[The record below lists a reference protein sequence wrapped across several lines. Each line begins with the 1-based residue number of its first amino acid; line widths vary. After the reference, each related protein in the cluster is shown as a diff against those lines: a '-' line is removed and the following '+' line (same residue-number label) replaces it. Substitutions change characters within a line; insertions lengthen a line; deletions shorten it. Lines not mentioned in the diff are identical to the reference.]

1 MPDEEASENVP
12 EDSHAA
18 INSAWET
25 YRRARR
31 KRHVLHDLVRELQA
45 ARVPDQYD
53 PLARDIDRSMG
64 ARRVDG

>member
-12 EDSHAA
+12 EDSRAA

-25 YRRARR
+25 YRHAKA
-31 KRHVLHDLVRELQA
+31 KRNLLHQIVRELQA
-45 ARVPDQYD
+45 ARIPEQFD

-64 ARRVDG
+64 TRGQQ